1 MGKSLK
7 QKTTVRDAGG
17 DVQGRPANAD
27 FVSIAIPFQEVNK
40 ATFNFW
46 FTSPSITGVQPTITI
61 EESNSTDID
70 SFTPIFGANLVDLPE
85 FFKNLTVEGLYI
97 RFKYF
102 SNGATSGTINLDLR
116 KIIER

>member
-1 MGKSLK
+1 MGRDLK

-17 DVQGRPANAD
+17 DIQGRPAD
-27 FVSIAIPFQEVNK
+27 TDIVSSAILFEGVNK

-46 FTSPSITGVQPTITI
+46 FTSPSITGKTPTITI

-102 SNGATSGTINLDLR
+102 SNGATSGTINVDLR